1 MSDQSTPYRDYS
13 HIAMERSEGV
23 LEMRLHTDG
32 GPLVFSQSAHLE
44 LTDAFAALAGD
55 YENRAVIITGTGEAF
70 CERLDYSS
78 FDNPTATPLAWS
90 RIEREDAGRIRSI
103 LDIPCPVIAAING
116 PARVHA
122 EIAVLSDIV
131 LANDTAVLQDGAHF
145 LKGIVPGDGVHVI
158 WPLLLGINRGRYFLL
173 TGQELSAQEALEL
186 GVVNEVL
193 PAERLLDRARELAR
207 RIAARPPLTI
217 QNTRRCLTRELKRLM
232 QESLEYGLAL
242 EGHGSIELGN
252 WRMDPEQ

>member
-1 MSDQSTPYRDYS
+1 MSDRAMSYRDYA
-13 HIAMERSEGV
+13 HIAMERTEGI
-23 LEMRLHTDG
+23 LEMRLHTGG

-44 LTDAFAALAGD
+44 LTDAFAAVAAD
-55 YENRAVIITGTGEAF
+55 YENKAVIITGTGDAF

-78 FDNPTATPLAWS
+78 FENPTTTPLAWS
-90 RIEREDAGRIRSI
+90 SIEREDAMRIRSI

-122 EIAVLSDIV
+122 EIAILSDIV
-131 LANDTAVLQDGAHF
+131 LASSTAVLQDGAHF

-158 WPLLLGINRGRYFLL
+158 WPALLGVNRGRYFLL
-173 TGQELSAQEALEL
+173 TGQELSAQEALAL

-193 PAERLLDRARELAR
+193 PADRLLTRARELAR
-207 RIAARPPLTI
+207 KIAARPPLTI
-217 QNTRRCLTRELKRLM
+217 QNTRRCLTRELKHLM
-232 QESLEYGLAL
+232 QENLEYGLAL